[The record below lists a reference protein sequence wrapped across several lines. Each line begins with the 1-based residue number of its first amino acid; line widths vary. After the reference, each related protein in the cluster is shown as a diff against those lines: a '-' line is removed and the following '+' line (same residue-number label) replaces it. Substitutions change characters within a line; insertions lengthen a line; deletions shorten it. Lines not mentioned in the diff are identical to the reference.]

1 MSVKARNRVWLAC
14 VLFLIVAS
22 LTFLGFYRADGDV
35 ILATS
40 SDSVEEVAA
49 AMNNTKYIRFVE
61 DLGVTSRGRTLFS
74 YRWENYRVFDTF
86 ACVAEMWKLSSKI
99 GFRLVEE

>member
-61 DLGVTSRGRTLFS
+61 DLGVRRSKTLFS
-74 YRWENYRVFDTF
+74 YRWENFTF
-86 ACVAEMWKLSSKI
+86 FEIFSCIGEMRRLSKELA
-99 GFRLVEE
+99 FVVVRE